1 MTDAVRE
8 VASVIAVLG
17 VIALLVPIPRVQTTL
32 RRVVGLVAV
41 AAAWIVLVGT
51 LLPSDFASNRL
62 TSATGLGA
70 LIVGVIVLVAV
81 AYGLVRLIIGRPWVW
96 FLLLGLALPF
106 RIPIS
111 LGAEQANLLVPL
123 YAVIALGVLAWVYGR
138 ATGRFGSD
146 EDPMTPLDLPLGVF
160 VGFVVLSSNW
170 SADPEEAAIQS
181 VFFYLPFALLYLAVV
196 AWWPKARGLAILA
209 ATTIGLAVPIAV
221 LALGQY
227 YTRDIF
233 WNTTLQQANIYSQ
246 FYRVN
251 AVFFD
256 PNILGRYL
264 VIAMLG
270 AVAIAWVSERTRLV
284 VALWFATAILGA
296 GLVVTFSR
304 SSALMLLVGLFLLSW
319 RAFGPKRTGVV
330 AAVGVGLVL
339 VLALGTSQSV
349 RDAATSTDRLEQV
362 SEGRFGLV
370 RGGLTIWKDEPV
382 IGAGLGGFE
391 PRFEETL
398 TPTEQR
404 RIRVVVSH
412 NAPVTVLSEQG
423 AVGFALFLVL
433 IASAAAAMTRASWR
447 TSGND
452 SWAIWTL
459 QAILAGVFVH
469 ALLYSALFEDP
480 ATWVLTASALAIA
493 ARARATVPAPKRAR
507 EEEEPPSL
515 APSPSTP

>member
-1 MTDAVRE
+1 MTEAVRE
-8 VASVIAVLG
+8 VATVVAVLG
-17 VIALLVPIPRVQTTL
+17 ILALLVPIPRIPPTL
-32 RRVVGLVAV
+32 RQVAGLIAVVV
-41 AAAWIVLVGT
+41 AWIVLVGT
-51 LLPSDFASNRL
+51 LLPSDFASGRL
-62 TSATGLGA
+62 ESAPGLA
-70 LIVGVIVLVAV
+70 AIVVGVVVLLGV
-81 AYGLVRLIIGRPWVW
+81 AYGAIRLILAKPWVW

-111 LGAEQANLLVPL
+111 LGDEQANLLLPL
-123 YAVIALGVLAWVYGR
+123 YAVIALGVLTWVYGR
-138 ATGRFGSD
+138 ATGRFAAD
-146 EDPMTPLDLPLGVF
+146 EDPATPIDLPLGVF
-160 VGFVVLSSNW
+160 VAFVVLSSTW
-170 SADPEEAAIQS
+170 SADPEEAAVQS
-181 VFFYLPFALLYLAVV
+181 VFFYLPFALLYLTVV
-196 AWWPKARGLAILA
+196 AWWPKARALAILS
-209 ATTIGLAVPIAV
+209 ATTIGLAVPIAI

-227 YTRDIF
+227 FTRDIF

-264 VIAMLG
+264 VLAMLG
-270 AVAIAWVSERTRLV
+270 AIAIAWVTQRTRLV
-284 VALWFATAILGA
+284 AVLWFATAILGA

-319 RAFGPKRTGVV
+319 RAFGPKRTSVV
-330 AAVGVGLVL
+330 AAVGVGLAL

-370 RGGLTIWKDEPV
+370 RGGLTIWKEEPV
-382 IGAGLGGFE
+382 VGAGLGGFE

-423 AVGFALFLVL
+423 VVGFVLLLVL
-433 IASAAAAMTRASWR
+433 IGSVVTAMTRGSWR
-447 TSGND
+447 TGGND

-459 QAILAGVFVH
+459 QAILAGIFVH

-493 ARARATVPAPKRAR
+493 AHAKAAVPAAEPAR
-507 EEEEPPSL
+507 EEPRGL
-515 APSPSTP
+515 APSPGTT

>member
-1 MTDAVRE
+1 MTDVARE

-17 VIALLVPIPRVQTTL
+17 VLALLVPIPRIPPTL
-32 RRVVGLVAV
+32 RRALGLVAV
-41 AAAWIVLVGT
+41 VVAWIALVWT
-51 LLPSDFASNRL
+51 LLPSDLATDRLASPV
-62 TSATGLGA
+62 GIGA
-70 LIVGVIVLVAV
+70 VVVGVLVVAAI
-81 AYGLVRLIIGRPWVW
+81 AYGAMRLVLAFPWVW

-106 RIPIS
+106 RIPVS
-111 LGAEQANLLVPL
+111 LGSEQANLLVPL
-123 YAVIALGVLAWVYGR
+123 YAVIALGVLAWAYGR
-138 ATGRFGSD
+138 LTRRFGPD
-146 EDPMTPLDLPLGVF
+146 EDPTTPLDLPLGIF
-160 VGFVVLSSNW
+160 VGFVVLSSTW
-170 SADPEEAAIQS
+170 SADPEEAAVQT
-181 VFFYLPFALLYLAVV
+181 VFFYLPFTLLYLAVV
-196 AWWPKARGLAILA
+196 AWWPKARALAILA

-227 YTRDIF
+227 ATRDIF
-233 WNTTLQQANIYSQ
+233 WNATLQQANIYSQ

-264 VIAMLG
+264 VIAMIG
-270 AVAIAWVSERTRLV
+270 AVAIAWVSQNTRLI
-284 VALWFATAILGA
+284 AGLWLATAILGV

-304 SSALMLLVGLFLLSW
+304 SSALMLLVALFLLSW
-319 RAFGPKRTGVV
+319 RAFGAKRTAVV
-330 AAVGVGLVL
+330 SAVAVGVVL

-349 RDAATSTDRLEQV
+349 RDAATSTDRLEEV

-370 RGGLTIWKDEPV
+370 RGGLTIWRDEPV
-382 IGAGLGGFE
+382 VGAGLGGFE

-412 NAPVTVLSEQG
+412 NTPVTVLSEQG
-423 AVGFALFLVL
+423 VVGFALFLVL
-433 IASAAAAMTRASWR
+433 LASAAAAMTRASWR

-459 QAILAGVFVH
+459 QAIVAGIFVH

-493 ARARATVPAPKRAR
+493 ANARATVPEAAPADG
-507 EEEEPPSL
+507 EPPPEL
-515 APSPSTP
+515 APSAGSP